1 MRDSFSNLIY
11 FALFMHILTVSA
23 TRQEI
28 TDMIEVQKELG
39 EYWTPNIYMLYI
51 NSVRDTWAGCTAVV
65 RLEKLKG

>member
-1 MRDSFSNLIY
+1 
-11 FALFMHILTVSA
+11 MHILTVSA

-28 TDMIEVQKELG
+28 TDIIEVQKELG